1 MKKVD
6 SRYYYLVFIDEAG
19 FMMEPLVRTTWARRG
34 HTPVLKVSD
43 EPHGR
48 ISAIGA
54 MTVRMKPR
62 KFGFL
67 FHLLPDNAN
76 FRGASVAKFLV
87 HVRSKLNSDFT
98 VLWDSIPIHYAE
110 PVKDFLSTNAG
121 IRIEFFP
128 LYAPELNPVDN
139 IWSYVKY
146 GRLANYCPYALIELR
161 KKVRAEFFRLQK
173 RPDLLEALFRH
184 TGLDLD

>member
-1 MKKVD
+1 MKKVNL
-6 SRYYYLVFIDEAG
+6 RYYYLVFIDEAG
-19 FMMEPLVRTTWARRG
+19 FMMEPLVRTTWAPRG
-34 HTPVLKVSD
+34 HTPVLRVAD

-76 FRGASVAKFLV
+76 FRGASVAKFLT
-87 HVRSKLNSDFT
+87 HIKSKLNGNFT
-98 VLWDSIPIHYAE
+98 ILWDSIRIHSAE
-110 PVKDFLSTNAG
+110 PVSNFLSTNSG
-121 IRIEFFP
+121 ISIEFFP
-128 LYAPELNPVDN
+128 PYAPELNPVDN

-146 GRLANYCPYALIELR
+146 NRLANYCPYTLIELR
-161 KKVRAEFFRLQK
+161 KRVRAEFFRLQK